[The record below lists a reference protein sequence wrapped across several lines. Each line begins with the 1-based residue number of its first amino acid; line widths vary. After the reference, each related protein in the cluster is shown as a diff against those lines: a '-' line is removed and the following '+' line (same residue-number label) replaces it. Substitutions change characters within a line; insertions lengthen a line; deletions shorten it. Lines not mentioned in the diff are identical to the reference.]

1 MNIDGVI
8 FDLDGTLIDS
18 TTAWKTLP
26 SDYLRSRGLTPLTDV
41 DEELK
46 DLSMKQAAEII
57 RDKYEPQ
64 RTADEIT
71 ADIID
76 MMSGFYRDRVQLKPG
91 AERLLQMLKERGIP
105 MCVATASDITMAENA
120 MRRNG
125 IIEYF
130 DGVFTTAQ
138 AGCGKDRPDVY
149 DMARAHMGTRAGR
162 TAVFED
168 ALYAIKTAKAAGY
181 TVIAVYDPYESASKQ
196 QVALAA
202 DIYLDSLEDAEVVF
216 K

>member
-18 TTAWKTLP
+18 TKAWKTLP

-57 RDKYEPQ
+57 RDRYEPQ

-91 AERLLQMLKERGIP
+91 AERLLQMLKERAIP

-125 IIEYF
+125 ILEYF
-130 DGVFTTAQ
+130 DGV
-138 AGCGKDRPDVY
+138 Y
-149 DMARAHMGTRAGR
+149 HRAGGLR
-162 TAVFED
+162 QGQARRVRYGKGTYGHSRGTHCGV
-168 ALYAIKTAKAAGY
+168 
-181 TVIAVYDPYESASKQ
+181 
-196 QVALAA
+196 
-202 DIYLDSLEDAEVVF
+202 
-216 K
+216 